1 MRTCTK
7 CKRTLKADCFTKKRG
22 KLNTRCKDC
31 VAEYYKAY
39 YHGSEQRRRSVIAA
53 TKKYKAKNK
62 WRDLSRKYKIEEQEL
77 IELFQRYGGRCHICK
92 LKPAT
97 CVDHCHHTGKVRGA
111 LCGSCNRGLG
121 LLGDSLDSILAA
133 QKYLAAVSPLSD
145 KESKG

>member
-1 MRTCTK
+1 MSLLQDIKDWYSEEVSPPDGVEVDAKQISYEYGNSR
-7 CKRTLKADCFTKKRG
+7 RWGMEVHVVYQRG
-22 KLNTRCKDC
+22 EELVLVTD
-31 VAEYYKAY
+31 
-39 YHGSEQRRRSVIAA
+39 
-53 TKKYKAKNK
+53 
-62 WRDLSRKYKIEEQEL
+62 IE
-77 IELFQRYGGRCHICK
+77 
-92 LKPAT
+92 PAT